1 MAERKPGEQQPTA
14 RVTFEGKGTDRAPAL
29 TFTGGDLEQL
39 RQPERIQKLMEA
51 LGLPK
56 GTKARVVYTVED
68 VIVR

>member
-1 MAERKPGEQQPTA
+1 MSEQRPSEKPSA
-14 RVTFEGKGTDRAPAL
+14 YISFEGEGTGNAPKL

-39 RQPERIQKLMEA
+39 RRPERIQQIMEA

-56 GTKARVVYTVED
+56 GTKARIVYTVED